1 MRILIFSD
9 NHGDRDNLARIIK
22 LHSPLDRI
30 FSLGDSEMKETEL
43 SELEIVGV
51 KGNYPF
57 EPKFPYELKF
67 VFEGWSVLLTHGHLY
82 HVKMGLAKILQKAY
96 DEKVDIACF
105 GHTHRTHLEETAGI
119 ILLNPGSL
127 SNWRSHENPTFAV
140 LDLDSSEVNVRI
152 FNVYGNIIKQLKKK
166 R

>member
-1 MRILIFSD
+1 MRILILSD
-9 NHGDRDNLARIIK
+9 NHGDRDNIDRIIK
-22 LHSPLDRI
+22 LYSPLDRI
-30 FSLGDSEMKETEL
+30 FSLGDSEMKENEL
-43 SELEIVGV
+43 SDLGIVGV

-67 VFEGWSVLLTHGHLY
+67 IFEGWSMLLTHGHLY
-82 HVKMGLAKILQKAY
+82 HVKMGLSKLLQKAY

-105 GHTHRTHLEETAGI
+105 GHTHRTHLEESAGI

-140 LDLDSSEVNVRI
+140 VEMEEKELDVKI
-152 FNVYGNIIKQLKKK
+152 YNVYGNIIKQLKKK